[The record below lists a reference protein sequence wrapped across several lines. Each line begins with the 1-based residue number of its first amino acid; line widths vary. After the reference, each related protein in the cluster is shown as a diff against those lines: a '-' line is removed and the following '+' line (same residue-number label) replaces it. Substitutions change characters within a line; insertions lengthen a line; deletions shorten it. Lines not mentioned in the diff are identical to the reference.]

1 MEGYR
6 QGTTSAK
13 STYFQPGST
22 TYSYDANG
30 YLTAVTDA
38 TETKNNRTLVNDA
51 AGQILYKSQN
61 GKTERTLIAA
71 GQQVARYGVG
81 GMYAIEDLQQAV
93 RNLQGN
99 RTNISWLSGINNDK
113 DKFKPQFSP
122 TYQAMKPGAYQGAS
136 SFVVS
141 AGDTL
146 RSIAQAV
153 YGTQQLW
160 YKIAEANGLG
170 SDADL
175 QAGQVLTIPA
185 QASGTYNSA
194 GDFRPYDASAIVGDT
209 SPNLPQPPTDWFA
222 IFFMI
227 LVTVL
232 VTIATSGALGF
243 QALFGSCRP

>member
-1 MEGYR
+1 MVRMEGYR

-13 STYFQPGST
+13 STYLQPGST

-51 AGQILYKSQN
+51 AGQILYKAQD
-61 GKTERTLIAA
+61 GKAERTLIAA
-71 GQQVARYGVG
+71 GQQVARYGAG
-81 GMYAIEDLQQAV
+81 GMDLTGNPLA
-93 RNLQGN
+93 NINPGALQ
-99 RTNISWLSGINNDK
+99 RINNDK
-113 DKFKPQFSP
+113 NKFKPQFNP

-160 YKIAEANGLG
+160 YKIAEANGLS

-175 QAGQVLTIPA
+175 QAGQVLTIPG
-185 QASGTYNSA
+185 QVGGTTNGA
-194 GDFRPYDASAIVGDT
+194 EDFRPYDASAIVGDT
-209 SPNLPQPPTDWFA
+209 TPNLPQPPTDWFA